1 LSILAVEEDFDM
13 PRFEK
18 GNQFSTGRQLGARNK
33 STLWLD
39 AVNSED
45 TERVIHVVQEK
56 AEKGDMYAAALLLAR
71 TWPRR
76 RGRPIQ
82 LDLPPV
88 TDTGGLVAAQ
98 AVLVAVMAK
107 GEISPDEAASVAG
120 VLETQRRAIETND
133 HELRIQELE
142 QQAKDRKGAAPDP
155 LLGTS

>member
-1 LSILAVEEDFDM
+1 M

-18 GNQFSTGRQLGARNK
+18 GKPPGPGRPAGLRNK
-33 STLWLD
+33 TSQLLD
-39 AVNSED
+39 TIAGEG
-45 TERVIHVVQEK
+45 TEKVIRTVQEK

-76 RGRPIQ
+76 RGRPVH
-82 LDLPPV
+82 LDLPSV

-98 AVLVAVMAK
+98 AVLVAAMAK
-107 GEISPDEAASVAG
+107 GEISPDEASSVAS

-142 QQAKDRKGAAPDP
+142 QQARDRKSAAPDP
-155 LLGTS
+155 FLGIS